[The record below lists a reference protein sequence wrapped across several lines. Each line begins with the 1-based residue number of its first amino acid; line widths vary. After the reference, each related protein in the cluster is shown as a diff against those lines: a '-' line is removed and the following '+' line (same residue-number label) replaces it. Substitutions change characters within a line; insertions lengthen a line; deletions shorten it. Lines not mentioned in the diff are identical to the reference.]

1 MSYLF
6 PLSFI
11 LNNFATTALLVGLS
25 LAGKPHVAAEVGI
38 VQGAALALFY
48 AFSANARS
56 VILTPSTRISVRAL
70 LIARLLF
77 LAPLASASYYLSV
90 VMANA
95 DGTLAVV
102 LILRRCVEWINELR
116 LGVIEFR
123 GQREPAK
130 KLVMIESILLVLALG
145 WTVSDVPMP
154 LLGLLLWALL
164 PLLMNL
170 DFIRGMLAAAD
181 RSEVSWHQ
189 LIPHLGST
197 EIIGISVYVFRL
209 LILLILDKATAGD
222 LFAALAIG
230 GFIGSMFAGALGPSI
245 AFHEVRSG
253 QRYFPSPLKLALY
266 ISCIVGVLLF
276 FTAEGKA
283 SAFEWTHKSSFFW
296 GAT

>member
-1 MSYLF
+1 MNYLF

-38 VQGAALALFY
+38 VQGATLALFY

-56 VILTPSTRISVRAL
+56 VILNSSSQISVRSL
-70 LIARLLF
+70 LIARLL
-77 LAPLASASYYLSV
+77 LLVPLGGASYYLSV

-95 DGTLAVV
+95 GGTLAVV
-102 LILRRCVEWINELR
+102 LILRRCVEWMNELH
-116 LGVIEFR
+116 LGVIELR
-123 GQREPAK
+123 GERESAR
-130 KLVMIESILLVLALG
+130 KLVVLESILLVLALG

-181 RSEVSWHQ
+181 RSEVAWDQ
-189 LIPHLGST
+189 LVPHLGST
-197 EIIGISVYVFRL
+197 AIIGISVYVFRL

-230 GFIGSMFAGALGPSI
+230 SFMGSMFASALGPSL
-245 AFHEVRSG
+245 AFHEIHSG
-253 QRYFPSPLKLALY
+253 QRYFPGGLKLA
-266 ISCIVGVLLF
+266 ICVACAAGV
-276 FTAEGKA
+276 
-283 SAFEWTHKSSFFW
+283 
-296 GAT
+296 